1 MTLSR
6 LWVAMLTHIGN
17 GTGTDSPVSLSVNTE
32 GVDRLNHT
40 FPDTDQDDQEAAQAN
55 LYEINVENKGIDP
68 TTLTDSSIRV
78 HILGDDRWHPLH
90 FFVWGE
96 TSGTPIKP
104 SIVLPLAI
112 EMGISIRA
120 GLDTNDPSVRSSM
133 PLRLVRKG
141 GGAMQISRLLLLTR
155 TVLEFPD
162 RPIPADPEDP
172 HGSEGTIEIQV
183 VSGGQLV
190 TLFEIRD
197 TLQLDLDAGQA
208 NFYTVPVMIPFTK
221 NSLNN
226 QSITLRLRGMDSWGP
241 AGFFLFGI
249 DDASGRPESIVPLVY
264 LPEWPFGMM
273 EPDPTNATA
282 SVALPIVLDS
292 LIESDLG
299 DTGIL
304 FKSIESKQD
313 TTNDL
318 LRQLLAK
325 MK

>member
-1 MTLSR
+1 MALSR
-6 LWVAMLTHIGN
+6 LWVAMLTRIGN
-17 GTGTDSPVSLSVNTE
+17 TTGTDSPISLSVNTN

-40 FPDTDQDDQEAAQAN
+40 FPDTDQEDQEEAQAN
-55 LYEINVENKGIDP
+55 LYEVNVENRGIEP
-68 TTLTDSSIRV
+68 TSLTDSSIRL
-78 HILGDDRWHPLH
+78 HILGNDRWFPQH

-96 TSGTPIKP
+96 TSATPLRP
-104 SIVLPLAI
+104 AIVLPLAI
-112 EMGISIRA
+112 EMGISAILGTDNSGARA
-120 GLDTNDPSVRSSM
+120 SL

-141 GGAMQISRLLLLTR
+141 GGAMQINRLLLLTR

-162 RPIPADPEDP
+162 RPIAADPIDP

-241 AGFFLFGI
+241 ASFFLFGL
-249 DDASGRPESIVPLVY
+249 DDATGRPESIVPLVY
-264 LPEWPFGMM
+264 LPEWPFGLM

-282 SVALPIVLDS
+282 SVTLPIVLDS
-292 LIESDLG
+292 QVEFDLG
-299 DTGIL
+299 DTGVF
-304 FKSIESKQD
+304 FKTIESKQD
-313 TTNDL
+313 VTNDL